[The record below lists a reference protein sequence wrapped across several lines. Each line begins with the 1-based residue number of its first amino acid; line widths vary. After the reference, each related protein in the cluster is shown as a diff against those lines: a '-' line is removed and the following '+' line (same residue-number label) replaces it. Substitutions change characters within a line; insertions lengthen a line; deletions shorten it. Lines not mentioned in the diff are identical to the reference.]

1 MGIMYRLQ
9 LLTWLATAVLA
20 LGLIACQSTPGQ
32 KTPPDNSAAEAAA
45 LVPDYRPGLESNPND
60 YVPFLK
66 AWFQGAAPEIDSA
79 DIVRY
84 AFSAGDKTA
93 ELAAERLI
101 SGNEAFCTHG
111 GGKIAQDPS
120 ALTCVA
126 PDGKPIARLSVQV
139 FHSSPE
145 QPGTLQFTGESA
157 AWMLR
162 LNEVQLA
169 DYRRVIDTLSG
180 NGIGGGVLLSS
191 GESFDVIRFGRLS
204 GADFYALKT
213 PNHGLIWLEDVVSVK
228 WSADT
233 ISIMQRNGEQIEDT
247 GKGLAPANTIVR
259 LRPTEND
266 QLKAEPLTFDQPF
279 RFVYVDPKSK
289 HPRQVRV
296 RNDALIV
303 QITVSRQPSKYH
315 AGMIQTRFDKKE
327 ADAFRKSLVA
337 EARKTAANTGRKT
350 ETLSLD
356 DAKLRAD
363 LDQIG
368 RVGPCAR
375 TQSEDR
381 LRVGDIAYSEYL
393 VCVEYRQEAET
404 IKANGG
410 ELTPDK
416 TPLLYLGRAAR
427 APWYNFNGVLH

>member
-1 MGIMYRLQ
+1 M
-9 LLTWLATAVLA
+9 AFFALA
-20 LGLIACQSTPGQ
+20 LAACQSGPSKMG
-32 KTPPDNSAAEAAA
+32 SRAASAEAAA
-45 LVPDYRPGLESNPND
+45 LIPDYTPALQSNPNE
-60 YVPFLK
+60 YVAYLK
-66 AWFQGAAPEIDSA
+66 AWFQGATPEIDSS

-84 AFSAGDKTA
+84 VFSAGDKTA
-93 ELAAERLI
+93 ELAAEKLI
-101 SGNEAFCTHG
+101 SGNAAFCTQNG
-111 GGKIAQDPS
+111 GTVAQDPP

-126 PDGKPIARLSVQV
+126 PDGKAIARLSVQV

-180 NGIGGGVLLSS
+180 NGPGGGVLLSS
-191 GESFDVIRFGRLS
+191 GESFDVVRFGRLS
-204 GADFYALKT
+204 GPDFYALKT

-228 WSADT
+228 WGTDS
-233 ISIMQRNGEQIEDT
+233 ISIVQRDGEQIADA
-247 GKGLAPANTIVR
+247 GKGLAPGNTIVR
-259 LRPTEND
+259 LRPND
-266 QLKAEPLTFDQPF
+266 NGQLKSETLTLDQPF
-279 RFVYVDPKSK
+279 RFVYVDPQSK
-289 HPRQVRV
+289 QPRQVRV
-296 RNDALIV
+296 GADPLIL
-303 QITVSRQPSKYH
+303 QITVSRQTSKYH
-315 AGMIQTRFDKKE
+315 GGMIQTRFDKKE
-327 ADAFRKSLVA
+327 ANAFRRSLVA
-337 EARKTAANTGRKT
+337 EARKAAVTIGKKT
-350 ETLSLD
+350 ETVNLE

-381 LRVGDIAYSEYL
+381 LRSGDIAYSEYL

-404 IKANGG
+404 AKSNGG

-427 APWYNFNGVLH
+427 APWYNFNGVLR